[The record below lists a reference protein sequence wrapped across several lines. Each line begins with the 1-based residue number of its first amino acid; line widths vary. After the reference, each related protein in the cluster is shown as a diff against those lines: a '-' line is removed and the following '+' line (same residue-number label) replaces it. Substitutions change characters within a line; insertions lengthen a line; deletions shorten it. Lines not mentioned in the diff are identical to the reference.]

1 MANEQAES
9 AKTLEAGRSDVNI
22 EENGPPADDVPR
34 PKLEKTKSVSATS
47 VVCDR
52 CTVWLLTK
60 IRQPLFAYLH
70 LLAYAAST
78 PIDVGLM
85 LVGTVC
91 AAASGVPFPLMAILF
106 GELVNDINGASCVV
120 TALGDVKFYES
131 RIDDRVLK
139 LVYIAVAALVLI
151 FIHVVC
157 WSLLSQRLAHRLRE
171 QYFASLLRQD
181 QAFIDQHQSGEVSSR
196 LNSDIQAVQ
205 TGTCEKV
212 GIYIASVSFFI
223 SAYVVAFIK
232 EARLAGMLISLVPAF
247 LLVAIVGGGF
257 FQKYSGRMSDAVT
270 STSCI
275 ASEALSHIAVVKA
288 FGAGYRLEQ
297 KFSEYMTVSRGQ
309 GIREGAVAAI
319 QAGLL
324 YFIAY
329 SANSLA
335 FWQGS
340 HMIADMLSGK
350 GKGST
355 VGEIYTVVFILVDGT
370 YASPLAR

>member
-1 MANEQAES
+1 MANKQAES
-9 AKTLEAGRSDVNI
+9 AKALDAGRSDANI
-22 EENGPPADDVPR
+22 VENSPPADDVPK

-52 CTVWLLTK
+52 CTVWPLTK

-78 PIDVGLM
+78 PVDVGLM

-131 RIDDRVLK
+131 RIDNRVLK

-270 STSCI
+270 SASCI

-309 GIREGAVAAI
+309 GIRKGAVAAI

-370 YASPLAR
+370 YASLLA